1 MAKRI
6 LLLAA
11 AALLLSSY
19 AGVASAQGTPTPTP
33 TPGFSIAGVY
43 QINYYSNA
51 PSSPDGTVRI
61 INPSGGN
68 LCALIYVTDKDQEL
82 RECCGCTLSDRSTR
96 ILSVN
101 TDLTNN
107 PANGVPS
114 SDGSVAIVSSASTN
128 CDGKAPKPTPELA
141 AFETHPLGGGILTED
156 EFTPEPLSKAEIQNL
171 ASQCSAIELVGSGTG
186 KCTCG
191 IGD

>member
-1 MAKRI
+1 VEEKMAKRI

-19 AGVASAQGTPTPTP
+19 AGVASAQT
-33 TPGFSIAGVY
+33 AY

-51 PSSPDGTVRI
+51 PSTPDGTVRI

-82 RECCGCTLSDRSTR
+82 RECCGCTLSDRGTR

-101 TDLTNN
+101 TDLTLN

-141 AFETHPLGGGILTED
+141 AFETHPQAGGLLTED
-156 EFTPEPLSKAEIQNL
+156 EFTPEPLSIAEIQHL
-171 ASQCSAIELVGSGTG
+171 AGQCAAIQLVGSGTG
-186 KCTCG
+186 VCTCG

>member
-1 MAKRI
+1 MSKRI

-19 AGVASAQGTPTPTP
+19 AGVASAQATPTPTP

-82 RECCGCTLSDRSTR
+82 RECCGCTLSDRSMR

-101 TDLTNN
+101 NDLTSN
-107 PANGVPS
+107 PANGRPS

-141 AFETHPLGGGILTED
+141 AFETHPLGGTFLTEE
-156 EFTPEPLSKAEIQNL
+156 EFTPEPLNKAEIQNL

-186 KCTCG
+186 ICTCG